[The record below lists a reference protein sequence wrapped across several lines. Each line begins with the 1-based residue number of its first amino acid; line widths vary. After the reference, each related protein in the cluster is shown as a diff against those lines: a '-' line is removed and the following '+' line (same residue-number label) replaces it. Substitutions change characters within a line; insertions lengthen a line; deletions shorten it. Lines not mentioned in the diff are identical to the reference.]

1 MKIPVVLN
9 GQTSEWKRIYSRVP
23 QGSVLDPFLFL
34 IDINDLSDG
43 INSMCKIFADDTS
56 LFSKVLDVNKSVIEL
71 NADLEKINQWAYQ
84 WKMQF
89 NPDPNKQAN
98 EVISHNL
105 SHPPIKFNEII
116 ITPMQSSQTF
126 RNNSRLKS

>member
-1 MKIPVVLN
+1 
-9 GQTSEWKRIYSRVP
+9 
-23 QGSVLDPFLFL
+23 
-34 IDINDLSDG
+34 
-43 INSMCKIFADDTS
+43 MCKIFADDTS
-56 LFSKVLDVNKSVIEL
+56 LFSKVVDVNKSVIE
-71 NADLEKINQWAYQ
+71 DLEKINQWAYQ
-84 WKMQF
+84 WKMQI

-98 EVISHNL
+98 EVISSNL